1 MDPRSHNLTVGYYGI
16 GPNAFQYNGLRSGDK
31 RFVLEFIRAIENG
44 AINFSI
50 TKIIGVDGSAPTP
63 EDILF
68 LEGEVNFMQNTPLN
82 GDECVALGWT
92 YLGHTSTNK
101 ANIEAAVATAVSKGY
116 SFKSLFYMKGYFVYG
131 CEALKLFYDQ
141 Q

>member
-1 MDPRSHNLTVGYYGI
+1 MYLNLYVQLKM
-16 GPNAFQYNGLRSGDK
+16 GPLTLASPKL
-31 RFVLEFIRAIENG
+31 LEWM
-44 AINFSI
+44 
-50 TKIIGVDGSAPTP
+50 VVHQPP